1 MLRPG
6 APTARFAMS
15 SRHLAVFLWYH
26 PWRATSAMFGF
37 LYRRLLYM
45 IPTVFLISVVTFVII
60 QLPPG
65 DYLDTLAAELSDS
78 GGLDEGTMQA
88 LRDQY
93 GLGQP
98 MYVQYL
104 KWMSQILFHGNFG
117 ISFEKNIPVN
127 DIIWDKLG
135 WTFAISL
142 MTLLFIWM
150 TALPI
155 GIYSAV
161 RKYSAGDYIATFF
174 GFIGLA
180 VPNFLLALVM
190 MYVAF
195 KYFGQSVGGLVS
207 PQYLGEPWTF
217 DKFLDLLAHIWM
229 PIVVVG
235 TSGAAA
241 LIRIMRANLLDELY
255 RPYVVTARA
264 KGMSEFQLLLKY
276 PVRVALNPFVST
288 IGWILPTLVS
298 GEIIVAVVM
307 NLPTTGPLLLRAL
320 LVQDMY
326 LAGSLILL
334 VSILTVIGT
343 LVSDLLLAWIDPRIR
358 YQ

>member
-1 MLRPG
+1 ML
-6 APTARFAMS
+6 
-15 SRHLAVFLWYH
+15 
-26 PWRATSAMFGF
+26 GF
-37 LYRRLLYM
+37 IFRRILYM
-45 IPTVFLISVVTFVII
+45 IPTVFLVSIVTFIII

-78 GGLDEGTMQA
+78 GGLDSGTMQS
-88 LRDQY
+88 LREQY

-98 MYVQYL
+98 IYVQYW
-104 KWMSQILFHGNFG
+104 KWITGIVFEGDFG
-117 ISFEKNIPVN
+117 LSFEKNLPVT
-127 DIIWDKLG
+127 DLIWDRLG

-142 MTLLFIWM
+142 ATLLFIWI

-180 VPNFLLALVM
+180 IPNFLLALVM

-207 PQYLGEPWTF
+207 PEYIDAPWTA
-217 DKFLDLLAHIWM
+217 DKFVDLLKHIWM

-276 PVRVALNPFVST
+276 PVRVALNPFIST

-307 NLPTTGPLLLRAL
+307 NLPTTGPMLLRAL

-326 LAGSLILL
+326 LAGSLILI
-334 VSILTVIGT
+334 VSLLTVLGT

>member
-1 MLRPG
+1 ML
-6 APTARFAMS
+6 
-15 SRHLAVFLWYH
+15 
-26 PWRATSAMFGF
+26 GF
-37 LYRRLLYM
+37 VLRRLIYM
-45 IPTVFLISVVTFVII
+45 VPTIFLVSIVTFIII

-65 DYLDTLAAELSDS
+65 DYLDALAAEMGEGGSDNTAIMDS
-78 GGLDEGTMQA
+78 
-88 LRDQY
+88 LREQY

-98 MYVQYL
+98 IWVQYY
-104 KWMSQILFHGNFG
+104 KWITGIVFRGDFG
-117 ISFEKNIPVN
+117 VSFEKNLLVN
-127 DIIWDKLG
+127 DLIWDRLG
-135 WTFAISL
+135 WTFGISI
-142 MTLLFIWM
+142 MTLIFIWA

-161 RKYSAGDYIATFF
+161 KKYSVGDYVATFF
-174 GFIGLA
+174 GFLGLA
-180 VPNFLLALVM
+180 IPNFLLALVM

-207 PQYLGEPWTF
+207 PEYLDAPWTW
-217 DKFLDLLAHIWM
+217 DKYVDLFKHIWM

-235 TSGAAA
+235 TSAAAA

-264 KGMSEFQLLLKY
+264 KGMTEFQLLLKY
-276 PVRVALNPFVST
+276 PVRVALNPFIST

-307 NLPTTGPLLLRAL
+307 NLPTTGPMLLRAL

-326 LAGSLILL
+326 LAGSLILI

-343 LVSDLLLAWIDPRIR
+343 LISDLLLALIDPRIR

>member
-1 MLRPG
+1 M
-6 APTARFAMS
+6 M
-15 SRHLAVFLWYH
+15 
-26 PWRATSAMFGF
+26 GF
-37 LYRRLLYM
+37 LMRRILYM
-45 IPTVFLISVVTFVII
+45 IPTIFLVSICTFIII

-65 DYLDTLAAELSDS
+65 DYLDSLAAEMGEAGVENTAVMDS
-78 GGLDEGTMQA
+78 
-88 LRDQY
+88 LREQY

-98 MYVQYL
+98 IHVQYF
-104 KWMSQILFHGNFG
+104 KWMKGILLHGDFG
-117 ISFEKNIPVN
+117 ISFEKNRPVT
-127 DIIWDKLG
+127 DLIWDRLA
-135 WTFAISL
+135 WTFGISI
-142 MTLLFIWM
+142 MTLMFIWF

-161 RKYSAGDYIATFF
+161 RKYSMGDYIATFF

-180 VPNFLLALVM
+180 IPNFLLALLM

-207 PQYLGEPWTF
+207 PEYLDAPWTF
-217 DKFLDLLAHIWM
+217 DMYVDLLKHIWM

-264 KGMSEFQLLLKY
+264 KGMSEFQLLMRY

-326 LAGSLILL
+326 LAGSLILI
-334 VSILTVIGT
+334 VSMLTVIGT
-343 LVSDLLLAWIDPRIR
+343 LISDLLLAWIDPRIR

>member
-1 MLRPG
+1 ML
-6 APTARFAMS
+6 
-15 SRHLAVFLWYH
+15 
-26 PWRATSAMFGF
+26 GF
-37 LYRRLLYM
+37 IVRRILYM
-45 IPTVFLISVVTFVII
+45 IPTIFLVSIVTFIII

-78 GGLDEGTMQA
+78 GGLDTGTMQA

-98 MYVQYL
+98 IYVQYW
-104 KWMSQILFHGNFG
+104 KWITGIVFRGDFG
-117 ISFEKNIPVN
+117 LSFEKNLPVG
-127 DIIWDKLG
+127 DLIWDRLG

-142 MTLLFIWM
+142 LTLLFIW
-150 TALPI
+150 TIALPI

-161 RKYSAGDYIATFF
+161 RKYSFGDYAATFF

-190 MYVAF
+190 MYIAF

-207 PQYLGEPWTF
+207 PEYINAPWTW
-217 DKFLDLLAHIWM
+217 DKLIDLLKHIWM

-264 KGMSEFQLLLKY
+264 KGMSELQLLLKY
-276 PVRVALNPFVST
+276 PVRVALNPFIST

-307 NLPTTGPLLLRAL
+307 NLPTTGPMLLRAL

-326 LAGSLILL
+326 LAGSLILI
-334 VSILTVIGT
+334 VSLLTVLGT
-343 LVSDLLLAWIDPRIR
+343 LISDLLLAWIDPRIR

>member
-1 MLRPG
+1 
-6 APTARFAMS
+6 
-15 SRHLAVFLWYH
+15 
-26 PWRATSAMFGF
+26 
-37 LYRRLLYM
+37 M
-45 IPTVFLISVVTFVII
+45 IPTVVLVSVVTFLII

-78 GGLDEGTMQA
+78 GGLDEGTKEA
-88 LRDQY
+88 LRVRY
-93 GLGQP
+93 GLGEP
-98 MYVQYL
+98 FFVQYW
-104 KWMSQILFHGNFG
+104 KWISGIVFHGDFG
-117 ISFEKNIPVN
+117 MSFEKNLPVG
-127 DIIWDKLG
+127 DLIWDRLG

-142 MTLLFIWM
+142 MTLLFIWAV
-150 TALPI
+150 ALPI

-161 RKYSAGDYIATFF
+161 KKYSFGDYAATFF
-174 GFIGLA
+174 GFIALA

-207 PQYLGEPWTF
+207 PEFIGEPWTTE
-217 DKFLDLLAHIWM
+217 KFVDLLKHIWM
-229 PIVVVG
+229 PIFVVG

-264 KGMSEFQLLLKY
+264 KGMSEFQLLMRY
-276 PVRVALNPFVST
+276 PVRVALNPFIST

-307 NLPTTGPLLLRAL
+307 NLPTTGPMLLRAL

-326 LAGSLILL
+326 LAGSLILI
-334 VSILTVIGT
+334 VSLLTVLGT
-343 LVSDLLLAWIDPRIR
+343 LISDLLLAWIDPRIR

>member
-1 MLRPG
+1 ML
-6 APTARFAMS
+6 
-15 SRHLAVFLWYH
+15 
-26 PWRATSAMFGF
+26 GF
-37 LYRRLLYM
+37 LYRRILYM
-45 IPTVFLISVVTFVII
+45 IPTIFLISVMTFLII

-65 DYLDTLAAELSDS
+65 DYLDTLAAELADS
-78 GGLDEGTMQA
+78 GGLDEGTEEA
-88 LRDQY
+88 LAELY
-93 GLGQP
+93 GFGQP
-98 MYVQYL
+98 IYVQYF
-104 KWMSQILFHGNFG
+104 KWMKGILLDGNFG
-117 ISFEKNIPVN
+117 ISFEKNLPVN
-127 DIIWDKLG
+127 DLIWDRLG
-135 WTFAISL
+135 WTFGISIL
-142 MTLLFIWM
+142 TLIFIWV

-161 RKYSAGDYIATFF
+161 KKYSVGDYAATFL

-190 MYVAF
+190 MYIAF

-207 PQYLGEPWTF
+207 PEYIDEPWTWG
-217 DKFLDLLAHIWM
+217 KFVDLLKHIWM
-229 PIVVVG
+229 PIIVVG

-264 KGMSEFQLLLKY
+264 KGMSEFQLLMKY

-326 LAGSLILL
+326 LAGSLILI
-334 VSILTVIGT
+334 VSLLTVLGT
-343 LVSDLLLAWIDPRIR
+343 LISDVLLAWIDPRIR

>member
-1 MLRPG
+1 MGGFILR
-6 APTARFAMS
+6 R
-15 SRHLAVFLWYH
+15 V
-26 PWRATSAMFGF
+26 
-37 LYRRLLYM
+37 LYM
-45 IPTVFLISVVTFVII
+45 IPTVFLVSIVTFIII

-65 DYLDTLAAELSDS
+65 DYLDSLAAEMGEAGVDNTAVV
-78 GGLDEGTMQA
+78 EQ
-88 LRDQY
+88 LREQY

-98 MYVQYL
+98 MYLQYW
-104 KWMSQILFHGNFG
+104 KWMTGILLEGDFG
-117 ISFEKNIPVN
+117 ISFEKNLPVT
-127 DIIWDKLG
+127 DVIWDRLG
-135 WTFAISL
+135 WTFAISML
-142 MTLLFIWM
+142 TLGFIWAV
-150 TALPI
+150 ALPI

-161 RKYSAGDYIATFF
+161 RKYSVGDYIATFF

-180 VPNFLLALVM
+180 IPNFLLALVM

-207 PQYLGEPWTF
+207 PEYLDQPWSWA
-217 DKFLDLLAHIWM
+217 KFGNLLQHIWM
-229 PIVVVG
+229 PVFVVG

-264 KGMSEFQLLLKY
+264 KGMSEFQLLLRY
-276 PVRVALNPFVST
+276 PVRVALNPFIST

-326 LAGSLILL
+326 LAGSLILI
-334 VSILTVIGT
+334 VSMLTVIGT
-343 LVSDLLLAWIDPRIR
+343 LLSDVLLAWVDPRIR

>member
-1 MLRPG
+1 MGGFILR
-6 APTARFAMS
+6 R
-15 SRHLAVFLWYH
+15 VV
-26 PWRATSAMFGF
+26 
-37 LYRRLLYM
+37 YM
-45 IPTVFLISVVTFVII
+45 IPTVFLVSIVTFIII

-65 DYLDTLAAELSDS
+65 DYLDSLAAEMGEAGVDNTAVV
-78 GGLDEGTMQA
+78 EQ
-88 LRDQY
+88 LREQY
-93 GLGQP
+93 GLGEP
-98 MYVQYL
+98 MYLQYW
-104 KWMSQILFHGNFG
+104 KWMTGILFEGDFG
-117 ISFEKNIPVN
+117 ISFEKNLPVT
-127 DIIWDKLG
+127 DVIWDRLG

-142 MTLLFIWM
+142 LTLAFIWAV
-150 TALPI
+150 ALPI

-161 RKYSAGDYIATFF
+161 RKYSVGDYIATFL
-174 GFIGLA
+174 GFVGLA

-207 PQYLGEPWTF
+207 PEYLDQPWSWA
-217 DKFLDLLAHIWM
+217 KFGNLLQHIWM
-229 PIVVVG
+229 PVFVVG

-264 KGMSEFQLLLKY
+264 KGMSEFQLLLRY
-276 PVRVALNPFVST
+276 PVRVALNPFIST

-326 LAGSLILL
+326 LAGSLILI
-334 VSILTVIGT
+334 VSMLTVIGT
-343 LVSDLLLAWIDPRIR
+343 LLSDVLLAWVDPRIR

>member
-1 MLRPG
+1 ML
-6 APTARFAMS
+6 S
-15 SRHLAVFLWYH
+15 FL
-26 PWRATSAMFGF
+26 
-37 LYRRLLYM
+37 LRRILYM
-45 IPTVFLISVVTFVII
+45 IPTVFMVSIVTFIII

-78 GGLDEGTMQA
+78 GGLDTGTMEA
-88 LRDQY
+88 LREQY
-93 GLGQP
+93 GLGQSI
-98 MYVQYL
+98 YVQYY
-104 KWMSQILFHGNFG
+104 KWITGILFRGDFG
-117 ISFEKNIPVN
+117 LSFEKNLPVT
-127 DIIWDKLG
+127 DLIWDRLG
-135 WTFAISL
+135 WTFGISL
-142 MTLLFIWM
+142 LTLLFIWI

-161 RKYSAGDYIATFF
+161 RKYSVGDYAATLF
-174 GFIGLA
+174 GFVGLA

-190 MYVAF
+190 MYIAF

-207 PQYLGEPWTF
+207 PEYLDAPWGW
-217 DKFLDLLAHIWM
+217 DKFLDLLKHIWM

-264 KGMSEFQLLLKY
+264 KGMTEFQLLMKY
-276 PVRVALNPFVST
+276 PVRVALNPFIST

-298 GEIIVAVVM
+298 GEIIVSVVM
-307 NLPTTGPLLLRAL
+307 NLPTTGPMLLRAL

-326 LAGSLILL
+326 LAGSLILI
-334 VSILTVIGT
+334 VSLLTVLGT
-343 LVSDLLLAWIDPRIR
+343 LISDILLAWIDPRIR

>member
-1 MLRPG
+1 M
-6 APTARFAMS
+6 M
-15 SRHLAVFLWYH
+15 
-26 PWRATSAMFGF
+26 GF
-37 LYRRLLYM
+37 LMRRILYM
-45 IPTVFLISVVTFVII
+45 IPTIFLVSICTFIII

-65 DYLDTLAAELSDS
+65 DYLDSLAAEMGEAGVENTAVMDS
-78 GGLDEGTMQA
+78 
-88 LRDQY
+88 LREQY

-98 MYVQYL
+98 MYVQYF
-104 KWMSQILFHGNFG
+104 KWMKGILLHGDFG
-117 ISFEKNIPVN
+117 ISFEKNRPVT
-127 DIIWDKLG
+127 DLIWDRLA
-135 WTFAISL
+135 WTFGISILTL
-142 MTLLFIWM
+142 MFIWF

-161 RKYSAGDYIATFF
+161 RKYSMGDYIATFF

-180 VPNFLLALVM
+180 IPNFLLALLM

-207 PQYLGEPWTF
+207 PEYLDAPWTY
-217 DKFLDLLAHIWM
+217 DKYIDLLKHIWM

-264 KGMSEFQLLLKY
+264 KGMSEFQLLMRY

-326 LAGSLILL
+326 LAGSLILI
-334 VSILTVIGT
+334 VSMLTVIGT
-343 LVSDLLLAWIDPRIR
+343 LISDLLLAWIDPRIR

>member
-1 MLRPG
+1 MFAFLLR
-6 APTARFAMS
+6 RIF
-15 SRHLAVFLWYH
+15 
-26 PWRATSAMFGF
+26 
-37 LYRRLLYM
+37 YM
-45 IPTVFLISVVTFVII
+45 IPTVILVSIVTFLII

-65 DYLDTLAAELSDS
+65 DYLDTLAAELSDQ
-78 GGLDEGTMQA
+78 GGLDSGTMEA
-88 LRDQY
+88 LREQY

-98 MYVQYL
+98 FFVQYW
-104 KWMSQILFHGNFG
+104 KWITGIVMQGDFG
-117 ISFEKNIPVN
+117 LSFEKNLPVG
-127 DIIWDKLG
+127 DLIWDRLG

-142 MTLLFIWM
+142 MTLLFIWAI
-150 TALPI
+150 ALPI

-161 RKYSAGDYIATFF
+161 RKYSFGDYAATFF

-207 PQYLGEPWTF
+207 PEYLDAPWTWE
-217 DKFLDLLAHIWM
+217 KYVDLFKHIWM

-264 KGMSEFQLLLKY
+264 KGMSEFQLLMRY
-276 PVRVALNPFVST
+276 PVRVALNPFLST

-307 NLPTTGPLLLRAL
+307 NLPTTGPMLLRAL

-326 LAGSLILL
+326 LAGSLILI
-334 VSILTVIGT
+334 VSLLTVLGT
-343 LVSDLLLAWIDPRIR
+343 LISDLLLAWIDPRIR

>member
-1 MLRPG
+1 MLQ
-6 APTARFAMS
+6 
-15 SRHLAVFLWYH
+15 
-26 PWRATSAMFGF
+26 F
-37 LYRRLLYM
+37 LYRRILYM
-45 IPTVFLISVVTFVII
+45 IPTVFLVSVVTFAII

-65 DYLDTLAAELSDS
+65 DYLDTLAAELADS
-78 GGLDEGTMQA
+78 GGLDDGTRQA
-88 LRDQY
+88 LADQY

-104 KWMSQILFHGNFG
+104 KWMRGILFYWDFG
-117 ISFEKNIPVN
+117 ISFEKNVPVN
-127 DIIWDKLG
+127 DLIWDRLG
-135 WTFAISL
+135 WTFGISIL
-142 MTLLFIWM
+142 TLLFIWM

-161 RKYSAGDYIATFF
+161 KKYSAGDYIATFL

-190 MYVAF
+190 MYVSF
-195 KYFGQSVGGLVS
+195 KVFGQSVGGLVS
-207 PQYLGEPWTF
+207 PEYIDQPWTWG
-217 DKFLDLLAHIWM
+217 KFVDLLKHIWM

-264 KGMSEFQLLLKY
+264 KGMSEFQLLMRY

-326 LAGSLILL
+326 LAGSLILI
-334 VSILTVIGT
+334 VSLLTVLGT
-343 LVSDLLLAWIDPRIR
+343 LISDLLLAWIDPRIR

>member
-1 MLRPG
+1 MIG
-6 APTARFAMS
+6 YF
-15 SRHLAVFLWYH
+15 
-26 PWRATSAMFGF
+26 
-37 LYRRLLYM
+37 YRRILYM
-45 IPTVFLISVVTFVII
+45 IPTVFLVSIVTFIII

-78 GGLDEGTMQA
+78 GGLDTGTLQA

-98 MYVQYL
+98 MYIQYW
-104 KWMSQILFHGNFG
+104 KWITGILFQGDFG
-117 ISFEKNIPVN
+117 LSFEKNLPVN
-127 DIIWDKLG
+127 ELIWDRLG

-142 MTLLFIWM
+142 LTLLFIWAV
-150 TALPI
+150 ALPI

-161 RKYSAGDYIATFF
+161 RKYSVGDYAATFF

-207 PQYLGEPWTF
+207 PEYIDAPWAW
-217 DKFLDLLAHIWM
+217 DKFVDLMKHIWM

-264 KGMSEFQLLLKY
+264 KGMSEFQLLMKY
-276 PVRVALNPFVST
+276 PVRVALNPFIST

-307 NLPTTGPLLLRAL
+307 NLPTTGPMLLRAL

-326 LAGSLILL
+326 LAGSLILI
-334 VSILTVIGT
+334 VSLLTVLGT
-343 LVSDLLLAWIDPRIR
+343 LISDLLLAWIDPRIR

>member
-1 MLRPG
+1 MGGFILR
-6 APTARFAMS
+6 R
-15 SRHLAVFLWYH
+15 V
-26 PWRATSAMFGF
+26 
-37 LYRRLLYM
+37 LYM
-45 IPTVFLISVVTFVII
+45 IPTVFLVSIVTFIII

-65 DYLDTLAAELSDS
+65 DYLDSLAAEMGEAGVDNTAVV
-78 GGLDEGTMQA
+78 EQ
-88 LRDQY
+88 LRAQD

-98 MYVQYL
+98 MYLQYW
-104 KWMSQILFHGNFG
+104 KWMTGILLEGDFG
-117 ISFEKNIPVN
+117 ISFEKNLPVT
-127 DIIWDKLG
+127 DVIWDRLG
-135 WTFAISL
+135 WTFGISL
-142 MTLLFIWM
+142 LTLGFIWAV
-150 TALPI
+150 ALPI

-161 RKYSAGDYIATFF
+161 RKYSVGDYIATFF
-174 GFIGLA
+174 GFVGLA
-180 VPNFLLALVM
+180 IPNFLLALVM

-207 PQYLGEPWTF
+207 PEYLDQPWTWA
-217 DKFLDLLAHIWM
+217 KFVDLLKHIWM
-229 PIVVVG
+229 PVFVVG

-264 KGMSEFQLLLKY
+264 KGMSEFQLLMRY
-276 PVRVALNPFVST
+276 PVRVALNPFIST

-326 LAGSLILL
+326 LAGSLILI
-334 VSILTVIGT
+334 VSLLTVIGT
-343 LVSDLLLAWIDPRIR
+343 LLSDVLLAWVDPRIR

>member
-1 MLRPG
+1 MMGFCLR
-6 APTARFAMS
+6 RI
-15 SRHLAVFLWYH
+15 
-26 PWRATSAMFGF
+26 
-37 LYRRLLYM
+37 LYM
-45 IPTVFLISVVTFVII
+45 IPTLFLVSIVTFVII

-65 DYLDTLAAELSDS
+65 DYLDSLAADMGESGSDNTAVI
-78 GGLDEGTMQA
+78 ET
-88 LRDQY
+88 LRQQY

-98 MYVQYL
+98 MYVQYY
-104 KWMSQILFHGNFG
+104 KWMKGILLYGNFG
-117 ISFEKNIPVN
+117 ISFEKNVLVT
-127 DIIWDKLG
+127 DLIWDRLG
-135 WTFAISL
+135 WTFGISIL
-142 MTLLFIWM
+142 TLLFIWM

-161 RKYSAGDYIATFF
+161 RKYSFGDYTATFF

-180 VPNFLLALVM
+180 VPNFLLALLM
-190 MYVAF
+190 MYISF

-207 PQYLGEPWTF
+207 PEYIGEPWTYA
-217 DKFLDLLAHIWM
+217 KFIDLLKHIWM

-255 RPYVVTARA
+255 RPYVATARA
-264 KGMSEFQLLLKY
+264 KGMSEFQLLMKY
-276 PVRVALNPFVST
+276 PVRVALNPFIST
-288 IGWILPTLVS
+288 IGWILPSLVS

-326 LAGSLILL
+326 LAGSLILI
-334 VSILTVIGT
+334 VSLLTVIGT
-343 LVSDLLLAWIDPRIR
+343 LISDLLLAWIDPRIR

>member
-1 MLRPG
+1 ML
-6 APTARFAMS
+6 
-15 SRHLAVFLWYH
+15 
-26 PWRATSAMFGF
+26 GF
-37 LYRRLLYM
+37 IYRRILYM
-45 IPTVFLISVVTFVII
+45 IPTVIMVSIVTFMII

-78 GGLDEGTMQA
+78 GGLDSGTMEA

-98 MYVQYL
+98 IYVQYW
-104 KWMSQILFHGNFG
+104 KWISGIVFEGEFG
-117 ISFEKNIPVN
+117 LSFEKNLPVS
-127 DIIWDKLG
+127 DLIWDRLG
-135 WTFAISL
+135 WTFGISL
-142 MTLLFIWM
+142 LTLLFIWI

-161 RKYSAGDYIATFF
+161 HKYSVGDYAATFF

-207 PQYLGEPWTF
+207 PEYIGVPWTW
-217 DKFLDLLAHIWM
+217 DKFVDLLKHIWM
-229 PIVVVG
+229 PIVIVG

-264 KGMSEFQLLLKY
+264 KGMSEFQLLLRY
-276 PVRVALNPFVST
+276 PVRVALNPFIST

-307 NLPTTGPLLLRAL
+307 NLPTTGPMLLRAL

-326 LAGSLILL
+326 LAGSLILI
-334 VSILTVIGT
+334 VSLLTVLGT
-343 LVSDLLLAWIDPRIR
+343 LISDLLLAWIDPRIR

>member
-1 MLRPG
+1 MGGFILR
-6 APTARFAMS
+6 R
-15 SRHLAVFLWYH
+15 V
-26 PWRATSAMFGF
+26 
-37 LYRRLLYM
+37 LYM
-45 IPTVFLISVVTFVII
+45 VPTVFLVSIVTFIII

-65 DYLDTLAAELSDS
+65 DYLDSLAAEMGEAGVDNTAIV
-78 GGLDEGTMQA
+78 EQ
-88 LRDQY
+88 LRAQY
-93 GLGQP
+93 GLGEP
-98 MYVQYL
+98 IYVQYW
-104 KWMSQILFHGNFG
+104 KWMTGILLEGDFG
-117 ISFEKNIPVN
+117 ISFEKNLPVT
-127 DIIWDKLG
+127 DVIWDRLG

-142 MTLLFIWM
+142 MTLLFIWIV
-150 TALPI
+150 ALPI

-161 RKYSAGDYIATFF
+161 KKYSLGDYVATFL
-174 GFIGLA
+174 GFVGLA

-190 MYVAF
+190 MYLAF

-207 PQYLGEPWTF
+207 PEYIGEPWNWH
-217 DKFLDLLAHIWM
+217 KFIDLLKHIWM
-229 PIVVVG
+229 PVFVVG

-264 KGMSEFQLLLKY
+264 KGMSEFQLLMRY
-276 PVRVALNPFVST
+276 PVRVALNPFIST

-326 LAGSLILL
+326 LAGSLILV
-334 VSILTVIGT
+334 VSLLTVVGT
-343 LVSDLLLAWIDPRIR
+343 LVSDVLLAWVDPRIR

>member
-1 MLRPG
+1 ML
-6 APTARFAMS
+6 
-15 SRHLAVFLWYH
+15 
-26 PWRATSAMFGF
+26 GF
-37 LYRRLLYM
+37 LYRRILYM
-45 IPTVFLISVVTFVII
+45 IPTVFLVSIVTFLII

-65 DYLDTLAAELSDS
+65 DYLDTLAAELADQ
-78 GGLDEGTMQA
+78 GGLDEGTAQA

-98 MYVQYL
+98 IYIQYY
-104 KWMSQILFHGNFG
+104 KWMKGILLDGNFG
-117 ISFEKNIPVN
+117 LSFEKNVPVN
-127 DIIWDKLG
+127 DLIWDRLG
-135 WTFAISL
+135 WTFGISIL
-142 MTLLFIWM
+142 TLLFIWM
-150 TALPI
+150 VALPI

-161 RKYSAGDYIATFF
+161 RKYSFGDYAATFL

-180 VPNFLLALVM
+180 IPNFLLALVM
-190 MYVAF
+190 MYIAF

-207 PQYLGEPWTF
+207 PQYLDAPWSW
-217 DKFLDLLAHIWM
+217 DKLVDLLKHIWM

-255 RPYVVTARA
+255 RPYVTTARA
-264 KGMSEFQLLLKY
+264 KGMSEIQLLLRY

-288 IGWILPTLVS
+288 LGWILPTLVS

-320 LVQDMY
+320 LVQDMF
-326 LAGSLILL
+326 LAGSLILI
-334 VSILTVIGT
+334 VSLLTVLGT
-343 LVSDLLLAWIDPRIR
+343 LISDLLLAWIDPRIR

>member
-1 MLRPG
+1 MIGFILR
-6 APTARFAMS
+6 R
-15 SRHLAVFLWYH
+15 V
-26 PWRATSAMFGF
+26 
-37 LYRRLLYM
+37 LYM
-45 IPTVFLISVVTFVII
+45 VPTVFLVSIVTFIII

-65 DYLDTLAAELSDS
+65 DYLDTLAAEMGEAGADNTAVV
-78 GGLDEGTMQA
+78 EQ
-88 LRDQY
+88 LREQY

-98 MYVQYL
+98 IYLQYW
-104 KWMSQILFHGNFG
+104 KWMSGILLEGDFG
-117 ISFEKNIPVN
+117 ISFEKNLPVT
-127 DIIWDKLG
+127 DVIWDRLG

-142 MTLLFIWM
+142 LTLGFIWIV
-150 TALPI
+150 ALPI

-161 RKYSAGDYIATFF
+161 RKYSVGDYVATLL

-207 PQYLGEPWTF
+207 PEYLDQPWSWA
-217 DKFLDLLAHIWM
+217 KFANLLQHIWM
-229 PIVVVG
+229 PVFVVG

-264 KGMSEFQLLLKY
+264 KGMSEFQLLMRY
-276 PVRVALNPFVST
+276 PVRVALNPFIST

-326 LAGSLILL
+326 LAGSLILI
-334 VSILTVIGT
+334 VSMLTVIGT
-343 LVSDLLLAWIDPRIR
+343 LLSDVLLAWVDPRIR

>member
-1 MLRPG
+1 MGFCLR
-6 APTARFAMS
+6 RIM
-15 SRHLAVFLWYH
+15 
-26 PWRATSAMFGF
+26 
-37 LYRRLLYM
+37 YM
-45 IPTVFLISVVTFVII
+45 IPTLFLVSIVTFVII

-65 DYLDTLAAELSDS
+65 DYLDSLAADMGESGSDNTAVV
-78 GGLDEGTMQA
+78 ET
-88 LRDQY
+88 LRQQY

-98 MYVQYL
+98 MYVQYY
-104 KWMSQILFHGNFG
+104 KWMKGILLHGNFG
-117 ISFEKNIPVN
+117 ISFEKNVLVT
-127 DIIWDKLG
+127 DLIWDRLG
-135 WTFAISL
+135 WTFGISIL
-142 MTLLFIWM
+142 TLLFIWI

-161 RKYSAGDYIATFF
+161 RKYSFGDYTATFF

-180 VPNFLLALVM
+180 VPNFLLALLM
-190 MYVAF
+190 MYVSF

-207 PQYLGEPWTF
+207 PEYIGEPWSQA
-217 DKFLDLLAHIWM
+217 KFIDLLKHIWM

-255 RPYVVTARA
+255 RPYVATARA
-264 KGMSEFQLLLKY
+264 KGMSEFQLLMKY
-276 PVRVALNPFVST
+276 PVRVALNPFIST
-288 IGWILPTLVS
+288 IGWILPSLVS

-326 LAGSLILL
+326 LAGSLILI
-334 VSILTVIGT
+334 VSLLTVIGT
-343 LVSDLLLAWIDPRIR
+343 LISDLLLAWIDPRIR

>member
-1 MLRPG
+1 MMG
-6 APTARFAMS
+6 YIAR
-15 SRHLAVFLWYH
+15 RV
-26 PWRATSAMFGF
+26 
-37 LYRRLLYM
+37 LYM
-45 IPTVFLISVVTFVII
+45 IPTLFLVSIVTFIII

-65 DYLDTLAAELSDS
+65 DYLDTLAADLGEAGVEDT
-78 GGLDEGTMQA
+78 GVMEA
-88 LRDQY
+88 LREQY

-98 MYVQYL
+98 IYVQYY
-104 KWMSQILFHGNFG
+104 KWMTGILFEGDFG
-117 ISFEKNIPVN
+117 ISFEKNVPVTN
-127 DIIWDKLG
+127 LIWDRLG
-135 WTFAISL
+135 WTFGISL
-142 MTLLFIWM
+142 MTLIFIWAV
-150 TALPI
+150 ALPI

-161 RKYSAGDYIATFF
+161 KKYSVGDYVATFF

-207 PQYLGEPWTF
+207 PEYLDAPWNW
-217 DKFLDLLAHIWM
+217 DKWVDFLKHIWM
-229 PIVVVG
+229 PIFVIG

-264 KGMSEFQLLLKY
+264 KGMSEFQLLLRY
-276 PVRVALNPFVST
+276 PVRVALNPFIST

-326 LAGSLILL
+326 LAGSLILI
-334 VSILTVIGT
+334 VSMLTVIGT
-343 LVSDLLLAWIDPRIR
+343 LISDLLLAWIDPRIR

>member
-1 MLRPG
+1 MLS
-6 APTARFAMS
+6 F
-15 SRHLAVFLWYH
+15 V
-26 PWRATSAMFGF
+26 
-37 LYRRLLYM
+37 YRRLLYM
-45 IPTVFLISVVTFVII
+45 IPTVFLVSIVTFAII

-78 GGLDEGTMQA
+78 GGLDAGTQQA

-98 MYVQYL
+98 MYVQYY
-104 KWMSQILFHGNFG
+104 KWMKGILLHGNFG
-117 ISFEKNIPVN
+117 ISFEKNLPVN
-127 DIIWDKLG
+127 DLIWDRLG
-135 WTFAISL
+135 WTFGISL
-142 MTLLFIWM
+142 MTLAFIWA

-161 RKYSAGDYIATFF
+161 KKYSAGDYIATFF

-180 VPNFLLALVM
+180 IPNFLLALVM
-190 MYVAF
+190 MYVSF

-207 PQYLGEPWTF
+207 PEYIDQPWSLE
-217 DKFLDLLAHIWM
+217 KFGNLMSRIWM

-264 KGMSEFQLLLKY
+264 KGMSEFQLLMKY
-276 PVRVALNPFVST
+276 PVRVALNPFIST

-326 LAGSLILL
+326 LAGSLIFI
-334 VSILTVIGT
+334 VSILTVLGT
-343 LVSDLLLAWIDPRIR
+343 LLSDVLLAWIDPRIR

>member
-1 MLRPG
+1 MR
-6 APTARFAMS
+6 
-15 SRHLAVFLWYH
+15 
-26 PWRATSAMFGF
+26 GF
-37 LYRRLLYM
+37 LLRRLLYM
-45 IPTVFLISVVTFVII
+45 IPTLFLVSITTFIII

-65 DYLDTLAAELSDS
+65 DYLDALAADMGEA
-78 GGLDEGTMQA
+78 GVENTAVMEA
-88 LRDQY
+88 LRQQY

-98 MYVQYL
+98 MYVQYF
-104 KWMSQILFHGNFG
+104 KWMKGILLEGNFG
-117 ISFEKNIPVN
+117 ISFEKNVPVN
-127 DIIWDKLG
+127 DLIWDRLA
-135 WTFAISL
+135 WTFGISILTL
-142 MTLLFIWM
+142 MFIWF

-161 RKYSAGDYIATFF
+161 RKYSVGDYVATFF
-174 GFIGLA
+174 GFLGLA
-180 VPNFLLALVM
+180 IPNFLLALVM

-207 PQYLGEPWTF
+207 PEYLNQPWSWA
-217 DKFLDLLAHIWM
+217 KFVDLLQHIWM
-229 PIVVVG
+229 PIFVVG

-264 KGMSEFQLLLKY
+264 KGMSEFQLLLRY
-276 PVRVALNPFVST
+276 PVRVALNPFIST

-326 LAGSLILL
+326 LAGSMILI
-334 VSILTVIGT
+334 VSVLTVIGT
-343 LVSDLLLAWIDPRIR
+343 LISDLLLAWVDPRIR

>member
-1 MLRPG
+1 MMGFCLR
-6 APTARFAMS
+6 RIM
-15 SRHLAVFLWYH
+15 
-26 PWRATSAMFGF
+26 
-37 LYRRLLYM
+37 YM
-45 IPTVFLISVVTFVII
+45 IPTLFLVSIVTFIII

-65 DYLDTLAAELSDS
+65 DYLDSLAADMGESGSDNTAIV
-78 GGLDEGTMQA
+78 ET
-88 LRDQY
+88 LRQQY

-98 MYVQYL
+98 MYIQYY
-104 KWMSQILFHGNFG
+104 KWMNGILLHGNFG
-117 ISFEKNIPVN
+117 ISFEKNVLVT
-127 DIIWDKLG
+127 DLIWDRLG
-135 WTFAISL
+135 WTFGISL
-142 MTLLFIWM
+142 LTLLFIWL

-161 RKYSAGDYIATFF
+161 RKYSFGDYTATFL

-190 MYVAF
+190 MYVSF

-207 PQYLGEPWTF
+207 PEYIEAPW
-217 DKFLDLLAHIWM
+217 DINKILDLLKHIWM

-255 RPYVVTARA
+255 RPYVATARA
-264 KGMSEFQLLLKY
+264 KGMSEFQLLMKY
-276 PVRVALNPFVST
+276 PVRVALNPFIST
-288 IGWILPTLVS
+288 IGWILPSLVS

-326 LAGSLILL
+326 LAGSLILI
-334 VSILTVIGT
+334 VSLLTVIGT
-343 LVSDLLLAWIDPRIR
+343 LISDLLLAWIDPRIR

>member
-1 MLRPG
+1 ML
-6 APTARFAMS
+6 
-15 SRHLAVFLWYH
+15 
-26 PWRATSAMFGF
+26 GF
-37 LYRRLLYM
+37 IYRRILYM
-45 IPTVFLISVVTFVII
+45 IPTVIMVSIVTFIII

-78 GGLDEGTMQA
+78 GGLDSGTMQS

-98 MYVQYL
+98 IYVQYW
-104 KWMSQILFHGNFG
+104 KWITGIVFEGDFG
-117 ISFEKNIPVN
+117 LSFEKNLPVG
-127 DIIWDKLG
+127 DLIWDRLG
-135 WTFAISL
+135 WTFGISL
-142 MTLLFIWM
+142 LTLLFIWI

-161 RKYSAGDYIATFF
+161 RKYSFGDYAATFF
-174 GFIGLA
+174 GFLGLA

-190 MYVAF
+190 MYVTF

-207 PQYLGEPWTF
+207 PEYIGEPWTF
-217 DKFLDLLAHIWM
+217 DKFIDLLKHIWM

-264 KGMSEFQLLLKY
+264 KGMSEFQLLMRY
-276 PVRVALNPFVST
+276 PVRVALNPFIST

-307 NLPTTGPLLLRAL
+307 NLPTTGPMLLRAL

-326 LAGSLILL
+326 LAGSLILI
-334 VSILTVIGT
+334 VSLLTVLGT
-343 LVSDLLLAWIDPRIR
+343 LISDLLLAWIDPRIR

>member
-1 MLRPG
+1 MMGFCLR
-6 APTARFAMS
+6 RIM
-15 SRHLAVFLWYH
+15 
-26 PWRATSAMFGF
+26 
-37 LYRRLLYM
+37 YM
-45 IPTVFLISVVTFVII
+45 IPTLFLVSIVTFVII

-65 DYLDTLAAELSDS
+65 DYLDSLAADMGESGSDNTAVV
-78 GGLDEGTMQA
+78 ET
-88 LRDQY
+88 LRQQY

-98 MYVQYL
+98 MYVQYY
-104 KWMSQILFHGNFG
+104 KWMKGILLHGNFG
-117 ISFEKNIPVN
+117 ISFEKNVLVT
-127 DIIWDKLG
+127 DLIWDRLG
-135 WTFAISL
+135 WTFGISIL
-142 MTLLFIWM
+142 TLLFIWI

-161 RKYSAGDYIATFF
+161 RKYSFGDYTATFF

-180 VPNFLLALVM
+180 VPNFLLALLM
-190 MYVAF
+190 MYVSF

-207 PQYLGEPWTF
+207 PEYIGEPWSQA
-217 DKFLDLLAHIWM
+217 KFIDLLKHIWM

-255 RPYVVTARA
+255 RPYVATARA
-264 KGMSEFQLLLKY
+264 KGMSEFQLLMKY
-276 PVRVALNPFVST
+276 PVRVALNPFIST
-288 IGWILPTLVS
+288 IGWILPSLVS

-326 LAGSLILL
+326 LAGSLILI
-334 VSILTVIGT
+334 VSLLTVIGT
-343 LVSDLLLAWIDPRIR
+343 LISDLLLAWIDPRIR

>member
-1 MLRPG
+1 MGGFILR
-6 APTARFAMS
+6 R
-15 SRHLAVFLWYH
+15 V
-26 PWRATSAMFGF
+26 
-37 LYRRLLYM
+37 LYM
-45 IPTVFLISVVTFVII
+45 IPTVFLVSIVTFIII

-65 DYLDTLAAELSDS
+65 DYLDSLAAEMGEAGVDNTAVV
-78 GGLDEGTMQA
+78 EQ
-88 LRDQY
+88 LRAQY

-98 MYVQYL
+98 MYLQYW
-104 KWMSQILFHGNFG
+104 KWMTGILLEGDFG
-117 ISFEKNIPVN
+117 ISFEKNLPVT
-127 DIIWDKLG
+127 DVIWDRLG
-135 WTFAISL
+135 WTFGISL
-142 MTLLFIWM
+142 LTLGFIWAV
-150 TALPI
+150 ALPI

-161 RKYSAGDYIATFF
+161 RKYSVGDYIATFF
-174 GFIGLA
+174 GFVGLA
-180 VPNFLLALVM
+180 IPNFLLALVM

-207 PQYLGEPWTF
+207 PEYLGEPWSWA
-217 DKFLDLLAHIWM
+217 KFVDLLKHIWM
-229 PIVVVG
+229 PVFVVG

-264 KGMSEFQLLLKY
+264 KGMSEFQLLMRY
-276 PVRVALNPFVST
+276 PVRVALNPFIST

-326 LAGSLILL
+326 LAGSLILI
-334 VSILTVIGT
+334 VSLLTVIGT
-343 LVSDLLLAWIDPRIR
+343 LLSDVLLAWVDPRIR